1 MALRRFGVLLVAVTA
16 LLVGLQ
22 AEEDVGWNHYQP
34 IKPGSPTEVATEPK
48 PEHSSEAMPEGHD
61 WRNVNGVD
69 YTTPPRNQHIP
80 QYCGACWAF
89 SSTSAISDRIKIQRN
104 AKWPDVQISP
114 QHVINCG
121 PGSCMGGNSHAVYV
135 WLHDKNNAKSGA
147 VDETCQP
154 YQAKTHQCKA
164 MNICRDCKHNGGCMA
179 VKDPQKYSVAQYG
192 VVRGEQAMMKEIK
205 ARGPISCRQAVTK
218 EFLKYKG
225 TGIFKDTTGDTQPR
239 HATSLLGW
247 GKAVDG
253 TKYWVARNSWGT
265 YWGENGFFKIA
276 KGVNNLGIEEECAW
290 GVPKATWKKDLLESE
305 DRLVTS
311 DELGG
316 TSNIDD
322 RRAKAEHSAQ
332 EHTEK
337 QHRVQQQHSASFET
351 QQVEQSSSD
360 DSRVTQRS
368 DLGESVS
375 TNDQAL
381 VEEEHQDQESNNNEP
396 APHLTPIA
404 PFVPL
409 APGDD
414 DIDPTDDDALG
425 GNPGFQSADADDVFQ
440 RDKQRLGVDY

>member
-1 MALRRFGVLLVAVTA
+1 M
-16 LLVGLQ
+16 
-22 AEEDVGWNHYQP
+22 
-34 IKPGSPTEVATEPK
+34 
-48 PEHSSEAMPEGHD
+48 
-61 WRNVNGVD
+61 
-69 YTTPPRNQHIP
+69 
-80 QYCGACWAF
+80 
-89 SSTSAISDRIKIQRN
+89 
-104 AKWPDVQISP
+104 
-114 QHVINCG
+114 
-121 PGSCMGGNSHAVYV
+121 
-135 WLHDKNNAKSGA
+135 
-147 VDETCQP
+147 
-154 YQAKTHQCKA
+154 
-164 MNICRDCKHNGGCMA
+164 
-179 VKDPQKYSVAQYG
+179 
-192 VVRGEQAMMKEIK
+192 
-205 ARGPISCRQAVTK
+205 
-218 EFLKYKG
+218 
-225 TGIFKDTTGDTQPR
+225 
-239 HATSLLGW
+239 
-247 GKAVDG
+247 
-253 TKYWVARNSWGT
+253 
-265 YWGENGFFKIA
+265 
-276 KGVNNLGIEEECAW
+276 
-290 GVPKATWKKDLLESE
+290 
-305 DRLVTS
+305 TS

-414 DIDPTDDDALG
+414 DIDPSDDDALG
-425 GNPGFQSADADDVFQ
+425 RNPGFQSADADDVFQ

>member
-1 MALRRFGVLLVAVTA
+1 MRYAVAIVVLCALVAV
-16 LLVGLQ
+16 V
-22 AEEDVGWNHYQP
+22 
-34 IKPGSPTEVATEPK
+34 PGSEEMDEIPIQDHYVPLKPHERTEHVTEPRPHELIQMENLPK
-48 PEHSSEAMPEGHD
+48 HFD
-61 WRNVNGVD
+61 WRKVGKEKID

-135 WLHDKNNAKSGA
+135 WLHDNNNAKSGA

-192 VVRGEQAMMKEIK
+192 VVRGEHAMMKEIK

-225 TGIFKDTTGDTQPR
+225 AGIFKDTTGDTQPR

-316 TSNIDD
+316 TSIIDD

-332 EHTEK
+332 EHTDK

-351 QQVEQSSSD
+351 QQVDQPSSD
-360 DSRVTQRS
+360 DSRVTQGS

-381 VEEEHQDQESNNNEP
+381 VEEEHQDHESNNNEP

-414 DIDPTDDDALG
+414 DT
-425 GNPGFQSADADDVFQ
+425 
-440 RDKQRLGVDY
+440 